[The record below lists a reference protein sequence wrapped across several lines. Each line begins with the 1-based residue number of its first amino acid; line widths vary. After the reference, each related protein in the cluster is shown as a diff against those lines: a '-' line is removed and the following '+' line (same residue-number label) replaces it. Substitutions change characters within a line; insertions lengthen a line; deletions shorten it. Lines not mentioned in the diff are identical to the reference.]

1 MGVPQNGWYIMENP
15 IKMDD
20 SGVPPFQETSIYIEY
35 IYIHMEYPPVI
46 YGHLWIV
53 NGMHMVTGP
62 ITQYVTCIWH
72 SSEFDTMSNH

>member
-1 MGVPQNGWYIMENP
+1 MENP

-20 SGVPPFQETSIYIEY
+20 SGVPPFQETSIYRIY
-35 IYIHMEYPPVI
+35 IYTYGISSS

-62 ITQYVTCIWH
+62 TTQYVTCIWH